1 MVFASMLPW
10 RFFATSFS
18 EAGNS
23 LIANANMI
31 SVEDMKQGECRFTR
45 LLFGF
50 PINKLENDG
59 RGLIVGVVTKN
70 IILIITM
77 NGSSQGVPKLP
88 PGGSSNVHSDI
99 QNPDTNTIDIA

>member
-31 SVEDMKQGECRFTR
+31 SVEDMKQGEDTR
-45 LLFGF
+45 IVIA
-50 PINKLENDG
+50 PHWQDANIRYLEIIG
-59 RGLIVGVVTKN
+59 QTTKR
-70 IILIITM
+70 IGKSLKKKHTE
-77 NGSSQGVPKLP
+77 
-88 PGGSSNVHSDI
+88 VH
-99 QNPDTNTIDIA
+99 